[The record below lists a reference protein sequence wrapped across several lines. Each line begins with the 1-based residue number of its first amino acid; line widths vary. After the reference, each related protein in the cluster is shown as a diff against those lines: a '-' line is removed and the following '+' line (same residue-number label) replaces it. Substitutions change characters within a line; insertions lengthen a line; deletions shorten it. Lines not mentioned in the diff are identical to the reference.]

1 MLQTIYRGL
10 TEIGGPAIRLY
21 LARRRAAGKEDP
33 VRRLE
38 RLGLASCPR
47 PSGRL
52 VWIHAASVG
61 ESLSVLVLINRLID
75 RYPGLSV
82 LITTGTVTS
91 AELMAKRLPPRALH
105 HYVPVDRMPWVR
117 RFLDHWRPDMALWIE
132 SEIWPNLLHEI
143 GRRKIPSALVNARMS
158 AGSFRKWS
166 RVPGFIGPLLRVFS
180 LCLTQPETEA
190 ERLRL
195 HGANDVRCLGNL
207 KFSAEPLPADP
218 GALEEVREAFGNRP
232 VWLLASS
239 HPREEVIAADVH
251 AELRALLPGLL
262 TVIVP
267 RHPERG
273 GEVRDMLSG
282 RGLKAALRS
291 ARQLP
296 GMEHEAYVADTM
308 GELGLFFRLAPV
320 VCVGGS
326 LAPIGGH
333 NPVEPAQF
341 GCAVIY
347 GPHMTNFSEVASQLE
362 TGSAALRIADGA
374 ELSQT
379 VGRLLNDGAERSRL
393 GAAAREVA
401 DRNRRVVD
409 AVLDAL
415 APTLADAGIA
425 ACP

>member
-1 MLQTIYRGL
+1 
-10 TEIGGPAIRLY
+10 
-21 LARRRAAGKEDP
+21 
-33 VRRLE
+33 
-38 RLGLASCPR
+38 
-47 PSGRL
+47 
-52 VWIHAASVG
+52 
-61 ESLSVLVLINRLID
+61 
-75 RYPGLSV
+75 
-82 LITTGTVTS
+82 
-91 AELMAKRLPPRALH
+91 
-105 HYVPVDRMPWVR
+105 VR

-143 GRRKIPSALVNARMS
+143 GQRRIPAALVNARMS

-166 RVPGFIGPLLRVFS
+166 RVPGFIGPLLRVFR
-180 LCLTQPETEA
+180 LCLTQTETEA
-190 ERLRL
+190 ERLRRL
-195 HGANDVRCLGNL
+195 GATDVRCLGNL
-207 KFSAEPLPADP
+207 KFSAEPLPVDA
-218 GALEEVREAFGNRP
+218 GALVEMREAFGNRP

-239 HPREEVIAADVH
+239 HPGEEAIAADVH
-251 AELRALLPGLL
+251 AALRTLLPGLL

-282 RGLKAALRS
+282 RGLTAALRS

-347 GPHMTNFSEVASQLE
+347 GPHMTNFSEVAAQLE
-362 TGSAALRIADGA
+362 EGSAALPVADGA
-374 ELSQT
+374 ALGQA
-379 VGRLLNDGAERSRL
+379 VGRLLCDGAERTRL
-393 GAAAREVA
+393 GEAARAVA
-401 DRNRRVVD
+401 ERNRRVVD
-409 AVLDAL
+409 TVLDAL

-425 ACP
+425 ART